1 VYMQDTT
8 VAVRSMVEDVRDEKR
23 EVFVGGRGSG
33 AGGPVSETRGGTA
46 ESVLDLSTGKRS
58 SEY

>member
-1 VYMQDTT
+1 MQDKT

-23 EVFVGGRGSG
+23 GFPVGGG
-33 AGGPVSETRGGTA
+33 AWGQGARQGGGTA
-46 ESVLDLSTGKRS
+46 ESVRTRDLSTGKRS